1 MAESPHSAESLL
13 RRLIHD
19 DSLLDSILPGRISA
33 ALPGTPEKVE
43 EMTRRAWVEDKDGHE
58 HLSGRT
64 IFHPDDLTTT
74 DCLLLGIV
82 RDIQPANGAPNKDG
96 AATTEGVHVVDEAE
110 GRDEIDLEIVHEKE
124 LRREARM
131 KKLHATRQGAE
142 G

>member
-1 MAESPHSAESLL
+1 MANSPSAESLL
-13 RRLIHD
+13 RHLIHD
-19 DSLLDSILPGRISA
+19 TDDLLDSILPGCVSA

-43 EMTRRAWVEDKDGHE
+43 VMTLRAWKAGKNGVE
-58 HLSGRT
+58 HLSGKSV
-64 IFHPDDLTTT
+64 FHPDDLTCM

-96 AATTEGVHVVDEAE
+96 AASTEGARVVVEAE

-124 LRREARM
+124 LRREARL
-131 KKLHATRQGAE
+131 KKLHATRQAAE